1 MGQNQWRAGQRA
13 KAEATVMTISTI
25 GVMSP
30 GDMGHAVGRALG
42 QSGFRVVT
50 ALAGRSDL
58 SRELAARGGLED
70 AGTVEALV
78 SEADLVLSIMPPSA
92 ATAFATC
99 AAEAMQSTD
108 ATPLYADC
116 NAIAPATSRNIG
128 EIIGAAGASYVD
140 GGIIG
145 PPPGHAAPPRLYVS
159 GPDAGQLVPL
169 SGAEL
174 NIVSLGDEIGRASA
188 LKMCYAA
195 LTKGSMTLDTAVLLA
210 GTQLGVYDELKA
222 ELAGSQQAAFKRM
235 ENRVP
240 WLATDAGRWIGEM
253 EEIAAT
259 FDAAGLPA
267 GFHQAAAD
275 IFRLL
280 ASTPLAEETRDTAD
294 RARDDAL

>member
-1 MGQNQWRAGQRA
+1 
-13 KAEATVMTISTI
+13 MTISTI

-42 QSGFRVVT
+42 QSGFRVIT
-50 ALAGRSDL
+50 ALSDRSDH
-58 SRELAARGGLED
+58 SRELAARGELED
-70 AGTVEALV
+70 VATIEVLI

-92 ATAFATC
+92 ATAFATT
-99 AAEAMQSTD
+99 AAEAMQSAG

-128 EIIGAAGASYVD
+128 EIIGAAGAAYVD
-140 GGIIG
+140 SGIIG
-145 PPPGHAAPPRLYVS
+145 PPPGRATPPRLYVS
-159 GPDAGQLVPL
+159 GPQADQLLPL

-195 LTKGSMTLDTAVLLA
+195 LTKGSMTLDAAVLLA
-210 GTQLGVYDELKA
+210 GSQLGVYDELKA
-222 ELAGSQQAAFKRM
+222 ELSGSQKIAFKRM

-240 WLATDAGRWIGEM
+240 WLATDSGRWIGEM
-253 EEIAAT
+253 EEIATT
-259 FDAAGLPA
+259 FDDAGLPA

-280 ASTPLAEETRDTAD
+280 ASTPLADETREAAD
-294 RARDDAL
+294 RDRSLDEAIRLFANAISAPRDDAL